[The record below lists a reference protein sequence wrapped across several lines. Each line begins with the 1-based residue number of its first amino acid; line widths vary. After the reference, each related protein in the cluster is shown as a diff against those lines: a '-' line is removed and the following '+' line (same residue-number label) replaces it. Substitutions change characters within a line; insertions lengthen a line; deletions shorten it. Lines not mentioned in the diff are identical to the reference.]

1 MTSATKI
8 AVLKFGSS
16 VLRSERD
23 LPRVVQEIYRI
34 WRTGE
39 QVVVV
44 ASAFGDTTDR
54 LLDRATSICSQP
66 DEVVLAMLL
75 ATGENTAAALLALA
89 LQRAGIPVKVFD
101 AAQAGLQTAGS
112 VTNAELIALET
123 ERLRLELRHFVIVLP
138 GFVGRD
144 DENRTT
150 LLGRGGSDFTAAFV
164 AHKIGGRCVLIKD
177 VDGLYASDPAK
188 SPKRPP
194 RFREATY
201 ETACRIGGSLLQ
213 PKAIQFAAA
222 HRLSLAVTCIGTDSG
237 TRIGSDFDRVARP
250 SASKSPLN
258 VALLGCGVVGG
269 GVYERLLA
277 LPEAFTVT
285 GVGVRDRNRIRF
297 PSVPDEL
304 LTEDLDELI
313 QCSCDVVVEL
323 IGGTTRVY
331 ELVRRALRARRH
343 VVTANKALLAT
354 HGEELQSIAVENEV
368 VLLSSAAV
376 GGALPALETI
386 ERAKAIAPI
395 RAVSGVL
402 NATSNFVLDEIAAG
416 SELTYAISAAQK
428 NGYAEADVSLDLD
441 GTDAAQKLVLL
452 ARSAFGVSLPV
463 DSIRREGIEGLTA
476 PDLQAARDQG
486 RSVRLVGT
494 CQRTAQGFEAHVA
507 PMELAQSHPLASVA
521 GAQNRILVELVS
533 GETFIVSATGA
544 GRWPTTEAVI
554 ADLMDIRRE
563 MFTERQE
570 VVQLEEECVA

>member
-1 MTSATKI
+1 MSAAKI
-8 AVLKFGSS
+8 VVLKFGSS

-34 WRTGE
+34 WRRGE

-44 ASAFGDTTDR
+44 ASAFGETTDR
-54 LLDRATSICSQP
+54 LLDRATSIYGRP
-66 DEVVLAMLL
+66 DEVVLATLL
-75 ATGENTAAALLALA
+75 ATGETTAAALLTLA
-89 LQRAGIPVKVFD
+89 LQRAGIPAKVFD
-101 AAQAGLQTAGS
+101 AAQAGLRTTGS
-112 VTNAELIALET
+112 VTDAKLVALDT
-123 ERLRLELRHFVIVLP
+123 ERLRLELQRFVIVLP

-144 DENRTT
+144 DANRTT

-177 VDGLYASDPAK
+177 VDGLYVSDPAK
-188 SPKRPP
+188 SPKRPA

-201 ETACRIGGSLLQ
+201 DTACRIGSPLVQ
-213 PKAIQFAAA
+213 SKAIQFAAA
-222 HRLSLAVTCIGTDSG
+222 HRLSLAVTCIGEDSG
-237 TRIGSDFDRVARP
+237 TMIGSEFDRVARP
-250 SASKSPLN
+250 SASKPPLN

-269 GVYERLLA
+269 GVYEELLA
-277 LPEAFTVT
+277 LPEAFFIK
-285 GVGVRDRNRIRF
+285 GVGVRDRKRTRF

-313 QCSCDVVVEL
+313 QCSGDVVVEL
-323 IGGTTRVY
+323 IGGTTRAY

-354 HGEELQSIAVENEV
+354 YGEELQSIAVENEV
-368 VLLSSAAV
+368 LLLSSAAI

-386 ERAKAIAPI
+386 ECAKTIGPI

-416 SELTYAISAAQK
+416 SELTDAISAAQQ
-428 NGYAEADVSLDLD
+428 NGYAEADLSLDLD

-452 ARSAFGVSLPV
+452 ARSAFGVFLPV
-463 DSIRREGIEGLTA
+463 DSIRREGIERLTA
-476 PDLQAARDQG
+476 ADLRAARDGG
-486 RSVRLVGT
+486 RSVRLIAT
-494 CQRTAQGFEAHVA
+494 CRRIVHGFEARVA
-507 PMELAQSHPLASVA
+507 PMELQQSHPLASVA

-533 GETFIVSATGA
+533 GETFVASGTGA

-563 MFTERQE
+563 IFTGRQDIA
-570 VVQLEEECVA
+570 QAEEECVA

>member
-1 MTSATKI
+1 MSAPKI
-8 AVLKFGSS
+8 VVLKFGSS
-16 VLRSERD
+16 VLRSESD

-39 QVVVV
+39 QVALV
-44 ASAFGDTTDR
+44 ASAFGDTTDE
-54 LLDRATSICSQP
+54 LLDRGTSICAKP
-66 DEVVLAMLL
+66 DEAVLATLL
-75 ATGENTAAALLALA
+75 ATGETTAAALLALA

-101 AAQAGLQTAGS
+101 AAQAGLRTSGS
-112 VTNAELIALET
+112 VTDAELTALDT
-123 ERLRLELRHFVIVLP
+123 ERLRLELQRFVIVLP

-144 DENRTT
+144 EENRTT

-164 AHKIGGRCVLIKD
+164 AHKLGGRCVLIKD
-177 VDGLYASDPAK
+177 VDGLYVSDPAK
-188 SPKRPP
+188 SSKRPA
-194 RFREATY
+194 RFREAAY

-222 HRLSLAVTCIGTDSG
+222 HRLSLTVTCIGSESG
-237 TRIGSDFDRVARP
+237 TRIGSEFDRVGRP

-258 VALLGCGVVGG
+258 VALLGCGIVGG

-323 IGGTTRVY
+323 IGGTTRAY

-354 HGEELQSIAVENEV
+354 HGEELRSIAVENEV
-368 VLLSSAAV
+368 TLLSSAAV

-395 RAVSGVL
+395 RALAGVL
-402 NATSNFVLDEIAAG
+402 NATSNFVLDEIAG
-416 SELTYAISAAQK
+416 GTELKEAVLAARK
-428 NGYAEADVSLDLD
+428 NGYVEADVSLDLN
-441 GTDAAQKLVLL
+441 GTDVAQKLVLL
-452 ARSAFGVSLPV
+452 ARAAFGVSLSV
-463 DSIRREGIEGLTA
+463 DSIQREGIEDLTA
-476 PDLQAARDQG
+476 ADLQAARDQG
-486 RSVRLVGT
+486 SSVRLIAT
-494 CQRTAQGFEAHVA
+494 CRRVAQGFEARVA
-507 PMELAQSHPLASVA
+507 PMELPQSHPLASVT

-533 GETFIVSATGA
+533 GETFVVSGTGA

>member
-1 MTSATKI
+1 MSAPKI
-8 AVLKFGSS
+8 VVLKFGSS
-16 VLRSERD
+16 VLRSECD

-39 QVVVV
+39 QVAVV
-44 ASAFGDTTDR
+44 ASAFGDTTDE
-54 LLDRATSICSQP
+54 LLDRGTSICAKP
-66 DEVVLAMLL
+66 DEAVLATLL
-75 ATGENTAAALLALA
+75 ATGETTAAALLALA
-89 LQRAGIPVKVFD
+89 LQRAGIPVRVFD
-101 AAQAGLQTAGS
+101 AAQAGLRTSGS
-112 VTNAELIALET
+112 VTDAELTALDT
-123 ERLRLELRHFVIVLP
+123 ERLRLELQRFVIVLP

-144 DENRTT
+144 EENRTT

-164 AHKIGGRCVLIKD
+164 AHNLGGRCVLIKD
-177 VDGLYASDPAK
+177 VDGLYVSDPAK
-188 SPKRPP
+188 SSKRPA
-194 RFREATY
+194 RFREAAY

-222 HRLSLAVTCIGTDSG
+222 HRLSLTVTCIGSESG
-237 TRIGSDFDRVARP
+237 TRIGSEFDRVARP
-250 SASKSPLN
+250 SASRSPLN

-285 GVGVRDRNRIRF
+285 GVGVRDRNRKRF

-323 IGGTTRVY
+323 IGGTTPAY

-354 HGEELQSIAVENEV
+354 HGEELRSIAVENEV
-368 VLLSSAAV
+368 TLLLSAAV

-395 RAVSGVL
+395 RALAGVL

-416 SELTYAISAAQK
+416 SELTNAISDAQK
-428 NGYAEADVSLDLD
+428 NGYVEADFSLDLD

-452 ARSAFGVSLPV
+452 VRSAFGVSLPIE
-463 DSIRREGIEGLTA
+463 SIRCEGIEGLTA
-476 PDLQAARDQG
+476 ADLQAAHDRG
-486 RSVRLVGT
+486 CSVRLVAT
-494 CQRTAQGFEAHVA
+494 CRRIAQGFEAGVT
-507 PMELAQSHPLASVA
+507 PMKLAQSHPLASVA

-533 GETFIVSATGA
+533 GETFVVSGTGA

-563 MFTERQE
+563 IFAERQE
-570 VVQLEEECVA
+570 IAPAQEECVA